1 MPDARLGVDVGGTFT
16 DFVVFDPESG
26 SFSVGKTLTTPQD
39 LALGIIRG
47 TREAAERAGFEVRD
61 ISQVTYGTTLVAN
74 LLLERKGVRVGLIA
88 TEGFRDVLETG
99 TEQRY
104 DMYDLTAR
112 RAEPLVPRNLR
123 RTVRE
128 RVGWDGEVL
137 VPLDPSSLDSIL
149 STFEAYGVET
159 IAVALLH
166 SYRNPS
172 HERMVREYLKDRYPQ
187 YGVSLSSEVAPEVRE
202 YPRTSTTV
210 ANAYVEPPLRGH
222 LAEMEDGLR
231 SLGFEGV
238 IYMMLS
244 EGGITTM
251 EAARSFPVRLVE
263 SGPAAGAMAA
273 AYYGE
278 ALGYGDLL
286 SFDMGGTT
294 AKLCLIT
301 GGRPSRTTEFEVAR
315 EHRFKKGS
323 GLILKVPAIDMIEIG
338 AGGGSIAYVDPM
350 GLMKVGP
357 QSAGA
362 DPGPAC
368 YGLGGTEPTVSDAD
382 LVLGLL
388 NPDYFLGGEMS
399 LDPDSAQKAIETRL
413 AVPMGM
419 SVTRAAQGIHEVVNE
434 NMATAARMH
443 AAEQGLD
450 IRGSA
455 LVAFGGAGPVHAY
468 QVAKVLGIN
477 RVVCPLGAGV
487 MSSIGMLV
495 APKSFDSVQSYISR
509 LDSVDWDHV
518 SSIYETMESS
528 AVELLTLA
536 GVEAEDIRIERS
548 ADMRYVGQGFEIVV
562 PVPGGK
568 LGPGLQETL
577 AATFSET
584 YKSLFGR
591 ILTDVPVET
600 ITWRLSA
607 SEPPPRPDIR
617 FRTAESPAHAGGV
630 KGERPVFLTEEGRF
644 IDCPVFDRYGL
655 EPGATVNGP
664 AIVEEREATVF
675 VGPDARCAIDEHL
688 NPNPPRDGLGDSP

>member
-47 TREAAERAGFEVRD
+47 TRKAAERAGFEVRD

-104 DMYDLTAR
+104 DMYDLTAK

-137 VPLDPSSLDSIL
+137 VPLDPSSLDPIL
-149 STFEAYGVET
+149 STFEAYGVEN

-187 YGVSLSSEVAPEVRE
+187 YGVSLSSDVAPEVRE

-231 SLGFEGV
+231 ALGFEGV
-238 IYMMLS
+238 VYMMLS
-244 EGGITTM
+244 EGGITTL

-286 SFDMGGTT
+286 AFDMGGTT

-301 GGRPSRTTEFEVAR
+301 GGRPSRTTELEVAR

-338 AGGGSIAYVDPM
+338 AGGGSIAYVDLM

-388 NPDYFLGGEMS
+388 NPDYFLGGEMA

-413 AVPMGM
+413 SGPMGM
-419 SVTRAAQGIHEVVNE
+419 SVTRAAHGIHEVVNE

-443 AAEQGLD
+443 ASEQGLD

-468 QVAKVLGIN
+468 RVAKLLGIS

-509 LDSVDWDHV
+509 LDSVDWNHV
-518 SSIYETMESS
+518 SSIYDGMESS
-528 AVELLTLA
+528 AAELLAAA

-591 ILTDVPVET
+591 ILADVPVET
-600 ITWRLSA
+600 ITWHLSA

-617 FRTAESPAHAGGV
+617 FRTAGPETHAGGL
-630 KGERPVFLTEEGRF
+630 KGERPVFITEEGRF
-644 IDCPVFDRYGL
+644 VDCPVFDRYGL

-664 AIVEEREATVF
+664 AIVEERESTVF
-675 VGPDARCAIDEHL
+675 VGPDARCAIDERL
-688 NPNPPRDGLGDSP
+688 NLVMSLG

>member
-16 DFVVFDPESG
+16 DFVVFDPGSG

-47 TREAAERAGFEVRD
+47 TREAAERARFEVSD

-112 RAEPLVPRNLR
+112 RAEPLVARNLR

-137 VPLDPSSLDSIL
+137 VPLDPSSLDPIL
-149 STFEAYGVET
+149 SRFEAYGVET

-231 SLGFEGV
+231 TLGFGGV
-238 IYMMLS
+238 VYMMLS

-251 EAARSFPVRLVE
+251 DAARSFPVRLVE

-323 GLILKVPAIDMIEIG
+323 GLVLKVPAIDMIEIG

-388 NPDYFLGGEMS
+388 NPDYFLGGEMA
-399 LDPDSAQKAIETRL
+399 LDSEAATRAIETRL
-413 AVPMGM
+413 AGPMGM

-443 AAEQGLD
+443 AAERGVD

-468 QVAKVLGIN
+468 RVAKLLGVP

-518 SSIYETMESS
+518 SSIYEVMESS
-528 AVELLTLA
+528 AVELLTEA
-536 GVEAEDIRIERS
+536 GVEAGDIGMERS

-562 PVPGGK
+562 PVPGGR
-568 LGPGLQETL
+568 LGPGLEEEL
-577 AATFSET
+577 ASTFSET
-584 YKSLFGR
+584 YEALFGR
-591 ILTDVPVET
+591 TLTDVPVET

-617 FRTAESPAHAGGV
+617 FSAAGSGDYPRGV
-630 KGERPVFLTEEGRF
+630 KGERQVLLTEEGRYV
-644 IDCPVFDRYGL
+644 DCPVFDRYRL
-655 EPGATVNGP
+655 EPGAAVDGP
-664 AIVEEREATVF
+664 AIVEERESTVF
-675 VGPDARCAIDEHL
+675 VGPDARCTIDDHL
-688 NPNPPRDGLGDSP
+688 NLVMSLE

>member
-1 MPDARLGVDVGGTFT
+1 MADARLGVDVGGTFT

-47 TREAAERAGFEVRD
+47 TREAAERSGFEVRD

-74 LLLERKGVRVGLIA
+74 LLLERKGVRVGLVA
-88 TEGFRDVLETG
+88 TEGFRDILETG

-137 VPLDPSSLDSIL
+137 VPLEPSSLAPIL
-149 STFEAYGVET
+149 SRFEAYGVET
-159 IAVALLH
+159 VAVALLH

-187 YGVSLSSEVAPEVRE
+187 YAVSLSSEVAPEVRE

-210 ANAYVEPPLRGH
+210 ANAYVEPPLRRH

-231 SLGFEGV
+231 SLGFGGV

-244 EGGITTM
+244 EGGITTL

-278 ALGYGDLL
+278 ALGYDDLV

-323 GLILKVPAIDMIEIG
+323 GLVLKVPAIDMIEIG

-388 NPDYFLGGEMS
+388 NPDYFLGGEMT
-399 LDPDSAQKAIETRL
+399 LDLASARRAIETRL
-413 AVPMGM
+413 AGPIGM

-443 AAEQGLD
+443 AAEQGVD

-468 QVAKVLGIN
+468 RVAKLLGVT

-509 LDSVDWDHV
+509 LDGVDWDHV
-518 SSIYETMESS
+518 NSVYEVMESS
-528 AVELLTLA
+528 AVELLTSA
-536 GVEAEDIRIERS
+536 GVEAGDIRVERS

-568 LGPGLQETL
+568 LGPGLREAL
-577 AATFSET
+577 AAIFSET
-584 YKSLFGR
+584 YESLFGR
-591 ILTDVPVET
+591 SLTDVPVET

-617 FRTAESPAHAGGV
+617 FRAAESETHPGGV
-630 KGERPVFLTEEGRF
+630 KGERPVFLIEEGRF
-644 IDCPVFDRYGL
+644 VDCPVFDRYGL
-655 EPGATVNGP
+655 EPGATVNGL

-675 VGPDARCAIDEHL
+675 VGPDARCVIDEHL
-688 NPNPPRDGLGDSP
+688 NLVMSLG

>member
-1 MPDARLGVDVGGTFT
+1 MVDARLGIDVGGTFT
-16 DFVVFDPESG
+16 DFVVFDPGTG
-26 SFSVGKTLTTPQD
+26 SFSIGKTLTTPHD

-47 TREAAERAGFEVRD
+47 TREAAERSGFEVRD

-112 RAEPLVPRNLR
+112 RAEPLVPRRLR

-128 RVGWDGEVL
+128 RVTWDGKVL
-137 VPLDPSSLDSIL
+137 VPLDPSSLDGIVSH
-149 STFEAYGVET
+149 FKEHGVET
-159 IAVALLH
+159 IAVALMH
-166 SYRNPS
+166 SYRNPD
-172 HERMVREYLKDRYPQ
+172 HERMVGEYLGERFPQ
-187 YGVSLSSEVAPEVRE
+187 YSVSLSSEVAPEVRE

-210 ANAYVEPPLRGH
+210 ANAYVEPPLRRH
-222 LAEMEDGLR
+222 LQEMEGGLR
-231 SLGFEGV
+231 SMGFGGV

-244 EGGITTM
+244 EGGITTL

-273 AYYGE
+273 SYYGKT
-278 ALGYGDLL
+278 LGYDDIV

-301 GGRPSRTTEFEVAR
+301 DGRPSRTSEFEVAR

-338 AGGGSIAYVDPM
+338 AGGGSIAYVDPL

-368 YGLGGTEPTVSDAD
+368 YGLGGGEPTVSDAD

-388 NPDYFLGGEMS
+388 NPDYFLGGEMA
-399 LDPDSAQKAIETRL
+399 LDLAAARRAIETRL
-413 AVPMGM
+413 ADQMGV

-443 AAEQGLD
+443 ASEQGQD
-450 IRGSA
+450 VRGSA

-468 QVAKVLGIN
+468 RVAKLLGID

-495 APKSFDSVQSYISR
+495 APRSFDSVQSYISR
-509 LDSVDWDHV
+509 LDSVDWSHV
-518 SSIYETMESS
+518 DSIYEAMESG
-528 AVELLTLA
+528 AVELLTAA
-536 GVEAEDIRIERS
+536 GVDPNDIEMERR
-548 ADMRYVGQGFEIVV
+548 ADMRYVGQGFEIAV
-562 PVPGGK
+562 PVPNGK
-568 LGPGLQETL
+568 LRPGLRETL

-584 YKSLFGR
+584 YESLFGR
-591 ILTDVPVET
+591 SLTDVPIEA

-607 SEPPPRPDIR
+607 SEPPPRPNIR
-617 FRTAESPAHAGGV
+617 FRIPESETYPGGV
-630 KGERPVFLTEEGRF
+630 KGERPVFLPEDGRF
-644 IDCPVFDRYGL
+644 VDCPVFDRYGL
-655 EPGATVNGP
+655 ERGATVSGP
-664 AIVEEREATVF
+664 AIVEERESTVF
-675 VGPDARCAIDEHL
+675 VGPDATCTIDEHL
-688 NPNPPRDGLGDSP
+688 NLVMSLG

>member
-1 MPDARLGVDVGGTFT
+1 MADARLGVDVGGTFT
-16 DFVVFDPESG
+16 DFVVFDAESG

-39 LALGIIRG
+39 LSLGIIRG
-47 TREAAERAGFEVRD
+47 TREAAERAGLEVRD

-88 TEGFRDVLETG
+88 TEGFRDILETG

-104 DMYDLTAR
+104 DMYDLTAK

-137 VPLDPSSLDSIL
+137 VPLDPSSLDPIL

-172 HERMVREYLKDRYPQ
+172 HERMVREYLKGRYPQ

-222 LAEMEDGLR
+222 LVEMEEGLR
-231 SLGFEGV
+231 SLGFGGV
-238 IYMMLS
+238 VYMMLS

-301 GGRPSRTTEFEVAR
+301 GGRPSRTTELEVAR

-388 NPDYFLGGEMS
+388 NPDYFLGGEMA
-399 LDPDSAQKAIETRL
+399 LDPDSAQKALETRL
-413 AVPMGM
+413 AGPMGM
-419 SVTRAAQGIHEVVNE
+419 SVTRAAHGIHEVVNE

-443 AAEQGLD
+443 ASEQGLD
-450 IRGSA
+450 VRGSA
-455 LVAFGGAGPVHAY
+455 LVAFGGAGPIHAY
-468 QVAKVLGIN
+468 RVAKLLGIS

-518 SSIYETMESS
+518 SSIYEAMESS
-528 AVELLTLA
+528 AVELLTAA
-536 GVEAEDIRIERS
+536 GVEAEDIRMERS

-562 PVPGGK
+562 PVPGGR
-568 LGPGLQETL
+568 LGPGLHEEL
-577 AATFSET
+577 SATFSET
-584 YKSLFGR
+584 YESLFGR

-617 FRTAESPAHAGGV
+617 FRTAASDARAGGV
-630 KGERPVFLTEEGRF
+630 KGERPVFLTEEGGF
-644 IDCPVFDRYGL
+644 VDCPVLDRYSL
-655 EPGATVNGP
+655 EPGSTVDGP
-664 AIVEEREATVF
+664 AIVEERESTVF

-688 NPNPPRDGLGDSP
+688 NLVMVLE

>member
-1 MPDARLGVDVGGTFT
+1 MADARLGVDVGGTFT

-47 TREAAERAGFEVRD
+47 TREAAERSGFEVRD
-61 ISQVTYGTTLVAN
+61 ISQVAYGTTLVAN

-88 TEGFRDVLETG
+88 TEGFRDILETG

-137 VPLDPSSLDSIL
+137 VPLEPSSLAPIL
-149 STFEAYGVET
+149 SRFKAYRVET
-159 IAVALLH
+159 VAVALLH

-187 YGVSLSSEVAPEVRE
+187 YAVSLSSEVAPEVRE

-210 ANAYVEPPLRGH
+210 ANAYVEPPLRRH

-231 SLGFEGV
+231 SLGFGGV

-244 EGGITTM
+244 EGGITTL

-278 ALGYGDLL
+278 ALGYDDLV

-301 GGRPSRTTEFEVAR
+301 GGRPSRTTELEVAR

-323 GLILKVPAIDMIEIG
+323 GLVLKVPAIDMIEIG

-388 NPDYFLGGEMS
+388 NPDYFLGGEMT
-399 LDPDSAQKAIETRL
+399 LDLASARRAIETRL
-413 AVPMGM
+413 AGPIGM

-443 AAEQGLD
+443 AAEQGVD

-468 QVAKVLGIN
+468 RVAKLLGVT

-509 LDSVDWDHV
+509 LDGVDWDHV
-518 SSIYETMESS
+518 NSVYEVMESS
-528 AVELLTLA
+528 AVELLTSA
-536 GVEAEDIRIERS
+536 GVEAGDIRVERS

-568 LGPGLQETL
+568 LGPGLREAL
-577 AATFSET
+577 AAIFSET
-584 YKSLFGR
+584 YESLFGR
-591 ILTDVPVET
+591 SLTDVPVET

-617 FRTAESPAHAGGV
+617 FRAAESETHPGGV
-630 KGERPVFLTEEGRF
+630 KGERPVFLIEEGRF
-644 IDCPVFDRYGL
+644 VDCPVFDRYGL
-655 EPGATVNGP
+655 EPGAMVNGL

-675 VGPDARCAIDEHL
+675 VGPDARCVIDEHL
-688 NPNPPRDGLGDSP
+688 NLVMSLG